1 MSAITPDQLV
11 TLLRRYV
18 HESGAPLD
26 LLLVGALALSFYGV
40 AHRGTRDV
48 DAEVRGPIA
57 GLSVFLNQQA
67 IPADLTQNMSG
78 WSVVAMPPGYRD
90 RATVVLDE
98 PTLRLRVLAPTDF
111 IIAKLRRGTDLDHED
126 ALLVARRNQVQSTD
140 IRAAAASALAISP
153 QDTTLFLFHKTI
165 DLFCRE
171 LDTPAPPSL

>member
-1 MSAITPDQLV
+1 LSAITPDQLV

-18 HESGAPLD
+18 HDSGAPLD

-40 AHRGTRDV
+40 ANRGTRDI
-48 DAEVRGPIA
+48 DAEVTGPIA
-57 GLSVFLNQQA
+57 GLSAFLAQQA

-90 RATVVLDE
+90 RARLVIDE
-98 PTLRLRVLAPTDF
+98 PALRLRVLAPIDF

-126 ALLVARRNQVQSTD
+126 ALLVAQQNQVRSQD
-140 IRAAAASALAISP
+140 VRAAAATAIAASP

-171 LDTPAPPSL
+171 LDSPAPL